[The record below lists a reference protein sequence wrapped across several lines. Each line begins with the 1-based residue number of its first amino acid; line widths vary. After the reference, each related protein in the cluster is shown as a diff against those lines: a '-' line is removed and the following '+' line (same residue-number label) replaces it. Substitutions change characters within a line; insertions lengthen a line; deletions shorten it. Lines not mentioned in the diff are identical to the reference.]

1 MEQDGGASEPN
12 ETEPEQE
19 DPGGSPPEEPPPSST
34 GTGSDGPWRLLVI
47 GGAVAAVAV
56 IAAIAFTVGGDGDLA
71 SPPVSDGGDLGITLP
86 TGDSSTSVAAT
97 APETSAPTPEPTSA
111 PTEVPSTI
119 PTTPPPATAA
129 PTSAGPTTTAGPT
142 TVGPTTVAP
151 TTTPGATTVPTSTVP
166 PAGAAVSI
174 DSIVPNIAA
183 SPRHLSTPQAVQA
196 TIDEL
201 LQSGGRHDIALPGR
215 VDTLCATVALDGPIE
230 LSGRWERD
238 GDVIAET
245 STVLRSAPG
254 FGDCIDNDGGPLD
267 PGSYQYIATDVDG
280 TDSAAANFVVGGVRV
295 DQQFVNNGDE
305 PVCAVFVAPSTSD
318 YFEDFVFASPLPP
331 AASVMIPIADV
342 PQDVEVLGCLGQN
355 DDRVLSDFDFNP
367 TRGEPQALFP

>member
-1 MEQDGGASEPN
+1 LEQDGGTSEPH

-19 DPGGSPPEEPPPSST
+19 DPGGSPPDESPPASTAAEP
-34 GTGSDGPWRLLVI
+34 DGPRRLLVI

-56 IAAIAFTVGGDGDLA
+56 IAAIAFTVGGDGDLG

-86 TGDSSTSVAAT
+86 GADSSTSVAVS
-97 APETSAPTPEPTSA
+97 APVTPAPTPA
-111 PTEVPSTI
+111 PTPSPTAAPPTTPV

-129 PTSAGPTTTAGPT
+129 PTSAGPTSAGPT
-142 TVGPTTVAP
+142 TVVP
-151 TTTPGATTVPTSTVP
+151 TTTPGVTAPTSTVP
-166 PAGAAVSI
+166 PTAVSI

-183 SPRHLSTPQAVQA
+183 SPRHLATPQAVQA

-201 LQSGGRHDIALPGR
+201 LQSGGRHDVALPGR
-215 VDTLCATVALDGPIE
+215 VDTLCATVQLDGPIE

-238 GDVIAET
+238 GDVLAET

-254 FGDCIDNDGGPLD
+254 FGDCIDNDGDPLE
-267 PGSYQYIATDVDG
+267 PGSYQYIATDVNG
-280 TDSAAANFVVGGVRV
+280 TDSAAANFVVGAVRI
-295 DQQFVNNGDE
+295 DQQFVNNGEE

-367 TRGEPQALFP
+367 TRGEPQVLFP